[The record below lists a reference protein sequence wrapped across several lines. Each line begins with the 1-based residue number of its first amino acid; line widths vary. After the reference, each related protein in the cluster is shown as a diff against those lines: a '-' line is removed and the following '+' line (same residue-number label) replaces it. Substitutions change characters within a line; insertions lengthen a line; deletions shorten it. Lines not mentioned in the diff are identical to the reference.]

1 MEDDVSDGE
10 DIVDEEED
18 GGRDDE
24 GGLRRFQPGRW
35 QGWRSAGSYTY
46 VHDDAHGPLAAETGR
61 KHGRGK
67 GYGAVSAHARP
78 DGVFE
83 HLVVCRSFAAARGD
97 DGWAGFEAGYE
108 REWFTEYD
116 TNQAEFAAHH
126 IKRRTGLAVFAQ
138 AQDGTIFR
146 VSVATTPNLQGF
158 QGNPEDHKVHFN
170 LYHVVET
177 VIMYDEDDSGE
188 ARETNVE
195 GSFKTYEEA
204 RRFASEVLLAPENGV
219 TKESFAQYDEAGP
232 SEKDCGYGENV
243 VVHAVGANGE
253 NLLVSVLKGQELESV
268 RLAEAAIRIRSFN

>member
-1 MEDDVSDGE
+1 MASRTNGTGTPDGE
-10 DIVDEEED
+10 NLFHVLLSTSHIQKDPNGAIEK
-18 GGRDDE
+18 
-24 GGLRRFQPGRW
+24 LRICETFTDLK
-35 QGWRSAGSYTY
+35 AAKAE
-46 VHDDAHGPLAAETGR
+46 AHKTL
-61 KHGRGK
+61 
-67 GYGAVSAHARP
+67 
-78 DGVFE
+78 
-83 HLVVCRSFAAARGD
+83 
-97 DGWAGFEAGYE
+97 FEAGYE

-204 RRFASEVLLAPENGV
+204 RRFASEVLLAPE
-219 TKESFAQYDEAGP
+219 K
-232 SEKDCGYGENV
+232 
-243 VVHAVGANGE
+243 
-253 NLLVSVLKGQELESV
+253 
-268 RLAEAAIRIRSFN
+268 